1 MKTLTSLLKDT
12 TTPIHVKTV
21 PLSQRSAFWPDDF
34 KGIKGWQTF
43 EVVIFTTM
51 GQFCEEYHGG
61 YWEYCTLSN
70 GGAFIY
76 PDLNREKLTLFNPHN
91 GNEAEVS
98 CEAAGIAV
106 CLMMYSLWSFRVE
119 SERLVEHFYQ
129 LRDYAIQHSER
140 SAIFHL
146 ID

>member
-1 MKTLTSLLKDT
+1 MTLEPIIS
-12 TTPIHVKTV
+12 TPASNRQRTHFWQTHFGNVKGF
-21 PLSQRSAFWPDDF
+21 S
-34 KGIKGWQTF
+34 TF

-51 GQFCEEYHGG
+51 GQFCEDYHGG

-76 PDLNREKLTLFNPHN
+76 PDLNQEELTLFNPHN
-91 GNEAEVS
+91 GNEGEFS
-98 CEAAGIAV
+98 PEAAGIAV
-106 CLMMYSLWSFRVE
+106 CLMMYSLWSFQTE
-119 SERLVEHFYQ
+119 SDTLVDRFYQ
-129 LRDYAIQHSER
+129 LRDYAAQHPER

>member
-21 PLSQRSAFWPDDF
+21 PLSQRSDFWPDYF

-106 CLMMYSLWSFRVE
+106 CLILYSIWSFKT
-119 SERLVEHFYQ
+119 EREVMCERFYQ
-129 LRDYAIQHSER
+129 LRDYASQHPES

>member
-1 MKTLTSLLKDT
+1 MKTSTSLSNT
-12 TTPIHVKTV
+12 TASIHLNTV
-21 PLSQRSAFWPDDF
+21 PLSHRSDFWPTYF
-34 KGIKGWQTF
+34 NGIKGWHTF

-51 GQFCEEYHGG
+51 GQFCDDYDGG

-76 PDLNREKLTLFNPHN
+76 PDLHQETLTLFNPHN
-91 GNEAEVS
+91 DNEANVS

-106 CLMMYSLWSFRVE
+106 CLMMYSLWSFKTK
-119 SERLVEHFYQ
+119 SETLVERFYQ
-129 LRDYAIQHSER
+129 LRDYAIQHPES

>member
-1 MKTLTSLLKDT
+1 MTLDSIS
-12 TTPIHVKTV
+12 TTPVPNHQRTHFWQTHFGTVKGF
-21 PLSQRSAFWPDDF
+21 A
-34 KGIKGWQTF
+34 TF

-51 GQFCEEYHGG
+51 GQFCEDYHGG

-76 PDLNREKLTLFNPHN
+76 PDLNQEELMLFNPHN
-91 GNEAEVS
+91 GNEAELS
-98 CEAAGIAV
+98 PEAAGIAV
-106 CLMMYSLWSFRVE
+106 CLMMYSLWSFQTE
-119 SERLVEHFYQ
+119 SDTLVDRFYQ
-129 LRDYAIQHSER
+129 LRDYAAQHPEH

>member
-1 MKTLTSLLKDT
+1 MTLEPIIS
-12 TTPIHVKTV
+12 TPASNRQRTHFWQTHFGTVKGF
-21 PLSQRSAFWPDDF
+21 S
-34 KGIKGWQTF
+34 TF

-51 GQFCEEYHGG
+51 GQFCEDYHGG

-76 PDLNREKLTLFNPHN
+76 PDLNQEELTLFNQHN
-91 GNEAEVS
+91 GNEANVS

-106 CLMMYSLWSFRVE
+106 CLMMYSLWSFQTE
-119 SERLVEHFYQ
+119 SDILVDRFYQ
-129 LRDYAIQHSER
+129 LRDYAAQHPER

>member
-1 MKTLTSLLKDT
+1 MKTLTQQLND
-12 TTPIHVKTV
+12 TTPINVKTV
-21 PLSQRSAFWPDDF
+21 PLSRRADFWHKYF
-34 KGIKGWQTF
+34 NGIKGWQTF

-51 GQFCEEYHGG
+51 GQFCDDYDGG

-76 PDLNREKLTLFNPHN
+76 PDLSKETLTLFNPHN
-91 GNEAEVS
+91 GNEAGLS
-98 CEAAGIAV
+98 PEAAGIAV
-106 CLMMYSLWSFRVE
+106 CLMMYSLWSFQTE
-119 SERLVEHFYQ
+119 SDTLVDRFYQ
-129 LRDYAIQHSER
+129 LRDYAAQHPER

>member
-1 MKTLTSLLKDT
+1 MTQTSLGSNDIDI
-12 TTPIHVKTV
+12 IHSSTV
-21 PLSQRSAFWPDDF
+21 PLMQRSDFWPDYF
-34 KGIKGWQTF
+34 KSIEGWHTF

-51 GQFCEEYHGG
+51 RQFCDDYAGG
-61 YWEYCTLSN
+61 YWEYCSLSN

-91 GNEAEVS
+91 GNEADVS

-106 CLMMYSLWSFRVE
+106 CLMMYSLWSFQIE
-119 SERLVEHFYQ
+119 SELLVERFYQ
-129 LRDYAIQHSER
+129 LRDYAAQHSER

>member
-1 MKTLTSLLKDT
+1 MTLKPIIS
-12 TTPIHVKTV
+12 TPASNRQRTHFWQTHFGNVKGF
-21 PLSQRSAFWPDDF
+21 S
-34 KGIKGWQTF
+34 TF

-51 GQFCEEYHGG
+51 GQFCEDYHGG

-76 PDLNREKLTLFNPHN
+76 PDLNQEELTLFNQHN
-91 GNEAEVS
+91 GNEANVS

-106 CLMMYSLWSFRVE
+106 CLMMYSLWSFQTE
-119 SERLVEHFYQ
+119 SDILVDRFYQ
-129 LRDYAIQHSER
+129 LRDYAAQHPER

>member
-1 MKTLTSLLKDT
+1 MTQSFLSSNDMET
-12 TTPIHVKTV
+12 IHRSTV
-21 PLSQRSAFWPDDF
+21 PLMQRSDFWQTHF
-34 KGIKGWQTF
+34 GNVKGFSTF

-51 GQFCEEYHGG
+51 GQFCEDYHGG

-76 PDLNREKLTLFNPHN
+76 PDLNQEELTLFNPHN
-91 GNEAEVS
+91 GNEADVS

-106 CLMMYSLWSFRVE
+106 CLMMYSLWSFQTE
-119 SERLVEHFYQ
+119 SDTLVDRFYQ
-129 LRDYAIQHSER
+129 LRDYAAQHPER

>member
-1 MKTLTSLLKDT
+1 MTLDLIIA
-12 TTPIHVKTV
+12 TPVPSQQRTHFWQTHFGTVKGF
-21 PLSQRSAFWPDDF
+21 A
-34 KGIKGWQTF
+34 TF

-51 GQFCEEYHGG
+51 GQFCEDYHGG

-70 GGAFIY
+70 DGAFIY
-76 PDLNREKLTLFNPHN
+76 PDLNQEELTLFNQHN
-91 GNEAEVS
+91 GNEANVS

-106 CLMMYSLWSFRVE
+106 CLMMYSLWSFQTE
-119 SERLVEHFYQ
+119 NDILVERFYQ
-129 LRDYAIQHSER
+129 LRDYAAQHPER

>member
-1 MKTLTSLLKDT
+1 MQQ
-12 TTPIHVKTV
+12 TPLQDINTHLQADII
-21 PLSQRSAFWPDDF
+21 PLSARNDFWPTYF
-34 KGIKGWQTF
+34 NGIKGWQTF

-51 GQFCEEYHGG
+51 SQFCEDYHGG
-61 YWEYCTLSN
+61 YWEYCSLSN

-76 PDLNREKLTLFNPHN
+76 PNLNQETLTLFNPHN
-91 GNEAEVS
+91 GNKADVS

-106 CLMMYSLWSFRVE
+106 CLMMYSLWSFQTE
-119 SERLVEHFYQ
+119 SATLVDRFYQ
-129 LRDYAIQHSER
+129 LRDYAAQHQER

>member
-1 MKTLTSLLKDT
+1 MTQSPVVSND
-12 TTPIHVKTV
+12 INIIRRSAV
-21 PLSQRSAFWPDDF
+21 PLMQRSDFWPNYF
-34 KGIKGWQTF
+34 KGIKGWHTF

-51 GQFCEEYHGG
+51 GQFCEDYHGG

-76 PDLNREKLTLFNPHN
+76 PDLHQETLTLFNTHN
-91 GNEAEVS
+91 GNEAKVS

-106 CLMMYSLWSFRVE
+106 CLMMYSLWSFQIE
-119 SERLVEHFYQ
+119 NELLVERFYQ
-129 LRDYAIQHSER
+129 LRDYAAQHPEC
-140 SAIFHL
+140 SAIFHI